1 MDIEFGILNTIQG
14 MQNPVFDIVMPAVS
28 FLGKG
33 GWIWIA
39 LCIGLLIYPK
49 TRRTGVILLIALV
62 IDFIVV
68 NLGIKPF
75 VARLR
80 PYEIN
85 AEFQL
90 IVPPEHDYSFP
101 SGHAAA
107 SFTAASALFFARS
120 KWWIPAT
127 ILAVIIS
134 FSRLYL
140 YVHFPSD
147 VLVGILLGILFGF
160 VASLIVGRF
169 WKRTPQ
175 EST

>member
-1 MDIEFGILNTIQG
+1 MDLDFGILNSIQTL
-14 MQNPVFDIVMPAVS
+14 QNPAFDVVMPAVS
-28 FLGKG
+28 FLGSA
-33 GWIWIA
+33 GWIWIV
-39 LCIGLLIYPK
+39 LCLGLLIYPK
-49 TRRTGVILLIALV
+49 TRRTGVIVAIALI
-62 IDFIVV
+62 IDLIVV

-85 AEFQL
+85 TAYQL
-90 IVPPEHDYSFP
+90 IVPPESDYSFP

-107 SFTAASALFFARS
+107 SFSAASALFFARS
-120 KWWIPAT
+120 KWWIPSA

-147 VLVGILLGILFGF
+147 VLVGALLGILFGF
-160 VASLIVGRF
+160 VAAYMVGLF
-169 WKRTPQ
+169 WKREPQ
-175 EST
+175 AP